1 MSIKLT
7 FWANTLII
15 GLFLYCKLLPF
26 KDKLNDKYIRVFNF
40 FDSIFTP
47 VLNFLKR
54 FIKPFQ
60 VGQGLSVDLTH
71 IIILIVLLIL
81 LNLCE

>member
-15 GLFLYCKLLPF
+15 GLFLYSKLLPF